1 LTQSLDPMG
10 TPAYMAPE
18 QASGPS
24 NELAGT
30 ADIWSLGVIL
40 YELLTSQRPFDAANP
55 DALFYQIRNSN
66 PPSPRSYR
74 PEIDQ
79 SLEAI
84 VMTCLSKDR
93 ASRYGT
99 AAGLADDLDRWLDGR
114 PVRAQLKPLSRLPVR
129 LAENPRR
136 PRNRILIALG
146 MLIALGI
153 SVFGIASYSTKTKGG
168 DGIDWSSSVPT
179 EEKLHWVETRLARGE
194 SVDLVATSHNPRWFR
209 LLSFDGKPLRFAE
222 GSKPITLSGTDTAP
236 AILELCRDPQ
246 SDNYI
251 FEATLRQ
258 TETSRAAG
266 CRVGLFCGYES
277 LTNVNGNQTTL
288 QWEVTFND
296 LIERRDGGIVVSVIM
311 ARQQEPA
318 RVQINQFMLNP
329 AKVRFAPKGDPNRKE
344 RRKLKAQLLNG
355 IMEVFFDGQSVGSI
369 PLATLDDE
377 TRRAAADT
385 GLAGKTFFNRRGGLG
400 VVAYSATCEI
410 IDCLLTPRSPEK

>member
-1 LTQSLDPMG
+1 MSLVLALTTRLADAAWPG
-10 TPAYMAPE
+10 FGPFDRDVCRRNPAQIAARHL
-18 QASGPS
+18 ASIHRS
-24 NELAGT
+24 ARRELFPTQPFRRRHFCRRSANTNCSTWPVT
-30 ADIWSLGVIL
+30 ADVWSLGVIL
-40 YELLTSQRPFDAANP
+40 YELITSQRPFDAANP
-55 DALFYQIRNSN
+55 DAVSSDSQFE
-66 PPSPRSYR
+66 PAVAVRSYR

-93 ASRYGT
+93 ASRYST
-99 AAGLADDLDRWLDGR
+99 AAALADDLDRWLDGR
-114 PVRAQLKPLSRLPVR
+114 PVRAQLKPISRLPVR
-129 LAENPRR
+129 LADNPRR
-136 PRNRILIALG
+136 PRNRILIVLG

-153 SVFGIASYSTKTKGG
+153 GVFGIASYSAKTKGD

-179 EEKLHWVETRLARGE
+179 EEKLKWVETRLARGE
-194 SVDLVATSHNPRWFR
+194 SVDLVPTSHNPRWFR

-222 GSKPITLSGTDTAP
+222 GSKPFALSGTDTVP
-236 AILELCRDPQ
+236 ALLEICRDPQ
-246 SDNYI
+246 TDNYV

-266 CRVGLFCGYES
+266 SRVGLFCGYES
-277 LTNVNGNQTTL
+277 LTNANGNQTTL

-355 IMEVFFDGQSVGSI
+355 IMKLFSRPVGWLDSVGD
-369 PLATLDDE
+369 A
-377 TRRAAADT
+377 R
-385 GLAGKTFFNRRGGLG
+385 
-400 VVAYSATCEI
+400 
-410 IDCLLTPRSPEK
+410 